1 MTRPGLAPA
10 KSKIDRPL
18 NVIVA
23 TDCGSTTTKAILIEK
38 VGDEYRQTYRGEAP
52 TTVEAPFE
60 DVTRGVLNA
69 IAEIEELSGRK
80 ILDGDTIITPNRA
93 AQGDPKTGADIYI
106 STSSAGGGLQ
116 MMVTGVVQ
124 NMTGESAQRCALG
137 AGAIVI
143 DVLASNDGRLPHEKI
158 ERIRSLRPD
167 MILMSGGTDGGAV
180 THVVEMADYVA
191 AAEPRP
197 RFGTTYTLPLVYAG
211 NKNAVDQVK
220 KILGKKTALEVTEN
234 IRPVL
239 ERENL
244 APARNKIHDLF
255 LEHVMAQAPGYKK
268 LIEMAGA
275 PIMPTPA
282 AVGLIM
288 ETIAKRERLNLIGV
302 DIGGATT
309 DVFSVFNG
317 IFNRTVSANLGLSYS
332 ISNVLAEAGLANIM
346 RWVPF
351 TIDEQTLRNRIKNKM
366 VRPTT
371 IPQTLDELQIEHA
384 IAREALRLALIH
396 HRSLATGLKGVQQ
409 ERTISDVFEQ
419 QQSGQSL
426 IDMLKLDL
434 IVGSGGILSHA
445 PRRVQSMLMM
455 VDAYEPLGF
464 TMLSVDSIFMMPH
477 LGLLSTIDEKAA
489 TDVFV
494 RDCMIYLGTCVA
506 PIGQGKDGERC
517 AEYEI
522 TFPDG
527 RIEKSQ
533 LKFGEMR
540 LFPLD
545 LNKKAK
551 VSMQPAKQV
560 NLGAGTGVAVTRD
573 VHGGVVGLL
582 LDGRGRPLQLP
593 REHGARVAALK
604 RWFNAVGLYPSASAE
619 F

>member
-1 MTRPGLAPA
+1 MTASASTPP
-10 KSKIDRPL
+10 KIDRPL

-38 VGDEYRQTYRGEAP
+38 VEDEYRQTYRGEAP

-60 DVTRGVLNA
+60 DVTRGVMNA
-69 IAEIEELSGRK
+69 IAEIEELSGRR
-80 ILDGDTIITPNRA
+80 ILDGDKIITPCR
-93 AQGDPKTGADIYI
+93 DDKTGVDIYI

-124 NMTGESAQRCALG
+124 NMTGESAQRAALG

-143 DVLASNDGRLPHEKI
+143 DVLAANDGRLPHEKI
-158 ERIRSLRPD
+158 ERIRSMRPD

-180 THVVEMADYVA
+180 THVVEMAEYVA

-197 RFGTTYTLPLVYAG
+197 RFGVTYKLPLIYAG
-211 NKNAVDQVK
+211 NKEAQPQVK
-220 KILGKKTALEVTEN
+220 KILEDKSALVVTEN

-255 LEHVMAQAPGYKK
+255 LEHVMQQAPGYKK
-268 LIEMAGA
+268 LIDMAGA

-288 ETIAKRERLNLIGV
+288 ETIAKREHLNLIGV

-309 DVFSVFNG
+309 DVFSVFDG
-317 IFNRTVSANLGLSYS
+317 VFNRTVSANLGMSYS
-332 ISNVLAEAGLANIM
+332 VSNVLAESGLANIM

-366 VRPTT
+366 IRPTT
-371 IPQTLDELQIEHA
+371 IPQTLDELQIEQA

-396 HRSLATGLKGVQQ
+396 HKSLATGLKGVQQ

-419 QQSGQSL
+419 QISGKTL

-445 PRRVQSMLMM
+445 PRRIQSMLMM
-455 VDAYEPLGF
+455 VDAYEPMGC
-464 TMLSVDSIFMMPH
+464 TRLSVDSIFMMPH
-477 LGLLSTIDEKAA
+477 LGVLSTINEKAA

-506 PIGQGKDGERC
+506 PIGQGKDGEVC
-517 AEYEI
+517 ADYEI
-522 TFPDG
+522 TWPDG
-527 RIEKSQ
+527 KTMKER
-533 LKFGEMR
+533 LKFGELR
-540 LFPLD
+540 HFPLESG
-545 LNKKAK
+545 KQATIK
-551 VSMQPAKQV
+551 VQPAKQV
-560 NLGAGTGVAVTRD
+560 NMGAGAGTAVTKE
-573 VHGGVVGLL
+573 VHGGVAGLL
-582 LDGRGRPLQLP
+582 LDGRGRPLRLP
-593 REHGARVAALK
+593 ADQQSRVASLMK
-604 RWFNAVGLYPSASAE
+604 WFDAVGLYQTAK
-619 F
+619 

>member
-1 MTRPGLAPA
+1 MTTHEQVKTAT
-10 KSKIDRPL
+10 PL

-80 ILDGDTIITPNRA
+80 ILDGDKIITPSLN
-93 AQGDPKTGADIYI
+93 DKTGVDIYI

-124 NMTGESAQRCALG
+124 NMSGESAQRAALG

-143 DVLASNDGRLPHEKI
+143 DVLAANDGRLPYEKI
-158 ERIRSLRPD
+158 ERIRSMRPD

-180 THVVEMADYVA
+180 THVVEMAEYVA

-197 RFGTTYTLPLVYAG
+197 RFGVTYKLPLIYAG
-211 NKNAVDQVK
+211 NKEAQPQVK
-220 KILGKKTALEVTEN
+220 KILESKSALVVTEN

-255 LEHVMAQAPGYKK
+255 LEHVMQQAPGYKK
-268 LIEMAGA
+268 LIDMAGA

-288 ETIAKRERLNLIGV
+288 EAIAKREHLNLIGV

-309 DVFSVFNG
+309 DVFSVFEG
-317 IFNRTVSANLGLSYS
+317 VFNRTVSANLGMSYS
-332 ISNVLAEAGLANIM
+332 VSNVLAEAGLANIM

-366 VRPTT
+366 IRPTT
-371 IPQTLDELQIEHA
+371 IPQTLDELQIEQA

-396 HRSLATGLKGVQQ
+396 HKSLATGLKGVQQ

-419 QQSGQSL
+419 QTSGKTL

-445 PRRVQSMLMM
+445 PRRIQSMLMM
-455 VDAYEPLGF
+455 VDAYEPMGC
-464 TMLSVDSIFMMPH
+464 TRLSVDSIFMMPH
-477 LGLLSTIDEKAA
+477 LGLLSTINEKAA
-489 TDVFV
+489 TEVFV

-506 PIGQGKDGERC
+506 PIGQGKDGEVC
-517 AEYEI
+517 ADYDI
-522 TFPDG
+522 TWPDG
-527 RIEKSQ
+527 RTVKER
-533 LKFGEMR
+533 LKFGELR
-540 LFPLD
+540 LFPLESD
-545 LNKKAK
+545 KPATIR
-551 VSMQPAKQV
+551 VQPAKQV
-560 NLGAGTGVAVTRD
+560 NMGAGAGVAVTKE

-582 LDGRGRPLQLP
+582 LDGRGRPLRLP
-593 REHGARVAALK
+593 ADQHDRVAALSK
-604 RWFNAVGLYPSASAE
+604 WFDAVGLYSTGADGR
-619 F
+619 